1 MSRRIAAGPL
11 DGDLPSDTWEPT
23 MGTLFLYCTGFCYV
37 GFFLAIPLRKR
48 FVLQEPLTFPYA
60 VAAAKTINSLHGA
73 DGAAGAGGM
82 LLRGLV
88 PAFAWGMLTW
98 CVDGL
103 ERLPLFGNHLNAK
116 YTWRL
121 NLSAAPFG
129 QGFIVPA
136 RFILS
141 QAVGAF
147 MAFGIFLPVAIAH
160 SGDWYK
166 ESATGFNGS
175 AAYTTIPAIFVIAF
189 DSVYQ
194 LTKLFATLFLMPV
207 WRQRSQL
214 TTDDTEELIEQQ
226 GQLDLPA
233 STNDHESDPKADNDV
248 IDDSSSKPSASTLD
262 KLNMPMKFWLGGW
275 GVSTVVAAS
284 VFWHLFDCS
293 VYMLV
298 VACLTAPL
306 WSIGITK
313 AVGTTGSNVASYCGK
328 LMIIIF
334 ASWYGSKGKVVPV
347 LVTSYLCTHTCEML
361 VLQALGALSTAVIDQ
376 VG

>member
-1 MSRRIAAGPL
+1 MYLRIAVGPL
-11 DGDLPSDTWEPT
+11 DGDLQSDTWEPT
-23 MGTLFLYCTGFCYV
+23 LGTLFLYCTGFCYV

-48 FVLQEPLTFPYA
+48 FVLEEPLTFPYA

-82 LLRGLV
+82 LLCGLV

-98 CVDGL
+98 CIDGL
-103 ERLPLFGNHLNAK
+103 ERLPLFGNYLNTK

-147 MAFGIFLPVAIAH
+147 VAFGLFLPLAIAH

-194 LTKLFATLFLMPV
+194 LIKIFVTLFLVPV
-207 WRQRSQL
+207 WKQRSEL
-214 TTDDTEELIEQQ
+214 SADVHSITEELLESR
-226 GQLDLPA
+226 GQSDLPA
-233 STNDHESDPKADNDV
+233 SENDHSSEATGDV
-248 IDDSSSKPSASTLD
+248 DVTVLD
-262 KLNMPMKFWLGGW
+262 KLNMPVRFWLGGW
-275 GVSTVVAAS
+275 GVSTVLAAG

-313 AVGTTGSNVASYCGK
+313 AVGATGSNVASYCGK

-347 LVTSYLCTHTCEML
+347 LVTLYSSLHMCVVTCWCCRRWGHCRPL
-361 VLQALGALSTAVIDQ
+361 
-376 VG
+376 